1 MRFQRRKS
9 LPRLHGLAYIAAMTF
24 RARHL
29 LGIEHL
35 APDEITALLDLADTY
50 VDLNR
55 SDVKH
60 DTALTGLTQINMFF
74 ENSTRTQASFEI
86 AGKRLG
92 ADVMNMHMQASSVK
106 KGETLI
112 DTALT
117 LNAMHPDLLVVRH
130 PNSGAV
136 SLLAQKV
143 NCAVLNAG
151 DGRHEHPTQALLDAL
166 TIRRAKGRLHRL
178 TVAICGDI
186 SHSRV
191 ARSNILLLGKMENR
205 IRLVGPP
212 TLMPSGAADWGVEVC
227 TTMEEGLHDA
237 DVVMMLRLQKERMD
251 GGFIP
256 SEREYYHRF
265 GLDGRKLRHA
275 KEDAIVMH
283 PGPMNRGV
291 EIDGTIA
298 DDINRSVIQDQVEM
312 GVAVRMAAMNL
323 LARNL
328 HASKAE
334 VGVMA

>member
-1 MRFQRRKS
+1 
-9 LPRLHGLAYIAAMTF
+9 MTF
-24 RARHL
+24 AHRHL

-35 APDEITALLDLADTY
+35 KPQDITRILDLAETY

-55 SDVKH
+55 QAAKHADVL
-60 DTALTGLTQINMFF
+60 AGLTQINMFF
-74 ENSTRTQASFEI
+74 EASTRTQASFEL

-92 ADVMNMHMQASSVK
+92 ADVMNMAMQASSIK

-130 PNSGAV
+130 PHSGAV
-136 SLLAQKV
+136 DLLAQKV

-178 TVAICGDI
+178 NVAICGDI
-186 SHSRV
+186 AHSRV

-205 IRLVGPP
+205 IRLIGPP
-212 TLMPSGAADWGVEVC
+212 TLVPAQFADMGCEVYDD
-227 TTMEEGLHDA
+227 MREGLRDV

-256 SEREYYHRF
+256 SEREYYHRY
-265 GLDGRKLRHA
+265 GLDAEKLALA
-275 KEDAIVMH
+275 KPDAIVMH

-291 EIDGTIA
+291 EIDGTLA

-312 GVAVRMAAMNL
+312 GVAVRMAAMEL
-323 LARNL
+323 LAGNL
-328 HASKAE
+328 AAAQ
-334 VGVMA
+334 VPA